1 MPPDRILALIDAAKL
16 AGAAR
21 TRIGRELG
29 LIEEGAFKFCW
40 VVDFPMYEWSEEDKK
55 IDFSH
60 NPFSMPNFDHD
71 AFLKLDKDDK
81 DTILGIT
88 AFQYDIVC
96 NGIELSS
103 GAIRNHKPEIM
114 IKAFEIAGYG
124 RDVVEEKF
132 GGMLNAFR
140 FGAPAEPGRTTPRVL
155 HRPFVPGVM
164 ECAVLDDPSSMSYAT
179 DADLGRWAVPE
190 AAVFAE
196 ARQNLQ
202 ARAWQGI
209 EPLARG
215 AYTLLQIASKDD
227 YESSRAALPGWLASF
242 APHVQG
248 VPICAF
254 PERSALF
261 VTGDGNP
268 AAIAHLLALAHHGFT
283 TSSRAISP
291 LAYYAIADGRLVPLQ
306 LPPGHPVAGALAQA
320 QRLFAERLPA

>member
-1 MPPDRILALIDAAKL
+1 MNGGWRDPVDDFFALVEGIARTIPTITRTERVPGDLALRIWTDRGGDPATFFLHNLFRESAGQPPAARDHRVRHYL
-16 AGAAR
+16 ASFAQAMQGDGAA
-21 TRIGRELG
+21 
-29 LIEEGAFKFCW
+29 
-40 VVDFPMYEWSEEDKK
+40 EW
-55 IDFSH
+55 
-60 NPFSMPNFDHD
+60 PAARPR
-71 AFLKLDKDDK
+71 LLP
-81 DTILGIT
+81 
-88 AFQYDIVC
+88 
-96 NGIELSS
+96 
-103 GAIRNHKPEIM
+103 AIRH
-114 IKAFEIAGYG
+114 
-124 RDVVEEKF
+124 VEF
-132 GGMLNAFR
+132 VLHAR
-140 FGAPAEPGRTTPRVL
+140 APAEPGRTTPRVL

-248 VPICAF
+248 IPICAF

>member
-1 MPPDRILALIDAAKL
+1 MRVVRRSGHRTYRLIVAD
-16 AGAAR
+16 
-21 TRIGRELG
+21 EHV
-29 LIEEGAFKFCW
+29 EEGATRTRSLDAAGGLVERFNDVFW
-40 VVDFPMYEWSEEDKK
+40 SVDVPPDAVAACVPLIEAGEADGIWQPED
-55 IDFSH
+55 
-60 NPFSMPNFDHD
+60 
-71 AFLKLDKDDK
+71 
-81 DTILGIT
+81 
-88 AFQYDIVC
+88 
-96 NGIELSS
+96 
-103 GAIRNHKPEIM
+103 
-114 IKAFEIAGYG
+114 
-124 RDVVEEKF
+124 
-132 GGMLNAFR
+132 
-140 FGAPAEPGRTTPRVL
+140 
-155 HRPFVPGVM
+155 
-164 ECAVLDDPSSMSYAT
+164 AT